1 MDTDKNMNQTTR
13 NVKLTQILI
22 DYGWLFVDN
31 GHNYIEGVIND
42 KASERI
48 TFSSESEFENWFEQ
62 QAETYLNN

>member
-48 TFSSESEFENWFEQ
+48 NFASESEFENWFQQ